1 MGIKKAKRVKIVDLR
16 EGDNCWWNYQKRE
29 EIQNNHQWS
38 SMEDL
43 SWWSEEDDEK
53 KKGRICPELQ
63 GTSLIMISR
72 QHTPPTRL

>member
-1 MGIKKAKRVKIVDLR
+1 MGIKKAKRVKIVDRR
-16 EGDNCWWNYQKRE
+16 EEDNCWWNYQKRE
-29 EIQNNHQWS
+29 EIQNKHQWS

-53 KKGRICPELQ
+53 KKV
-63 GTSLIMISR
+63 TSLIMISR